1 MHVRFSFW
9 REITVEVPDSLD
21 PGFHELDSD
30 FRIYGEEDES
40 TYDPEP
46 AWAAEA
52 RRLALAQLR
61 SEEPMLLRHARI
73 MRRPAK
79 EPT

>member
-9 REITVEVPDSLD
+9 RDITVEVPDSLD
-21 PGFHELDSD
+21 PGFHKLDSD
-30 FRIYGEEDES
+30 YRIYGGGVYE
-40 TYDPEP
+40 PEP

-73 MRRPAK
+73 MRGPAK